1 MKTTNIPLSQ
11 KINVQIVETA
21 QLENVS
27 SEDISPTFDDA
38 VKAIKNLKRVFS
50 LNYSIF
56 QAASNL
62 ASNL

>member
-1 MKTTNIPLSQ
+1 MKTTSMPLSQ

-38 VKAIKNLKRVFS
+38 VKAIKNVK
-50 LNYSIF
+50 
-56 QAASNL
+56 
-62 ASNL
+62 